1 MVKGNTLLDLFHH
14 LFAELQANPALG
26 KQLVDC
32 RLITYDEQGKAGLN
46 LVVQ

>member
-1 MVKGNTLLDLFHH
+1 MVGNTLLDLFHH
-14 LFAELQANPALG
+14 LLAELQANPDLG

-32 RLITYDEQGKAGLN
+32 RLITYDQEGRAGLN